1 MIVYQ
6 ETFSE
11 EVVAEDLASAQITAH
26 HICSE
31 VANRK
36 LLSIAETPSPVPEEY
51 RCPECIEALPKLNA
65 LALQRAN
72 LKKAPKNKPL
82 LLGGPMTVRAAR
94 SDVEY
99 LADIVTKC
107 FRDRV
112 VSYRRYGLHGEY
124 RRPIIHRF
132 EIKGGD
138 TRLDA
143 MRENITQG
151 NSLYNALMKRG
162 R

>member
-36 LLSIAETPSPVPEEY
+36 LLLIAETPSPVPEEY

-72 LKKAPKNKPL
+72 
-82 LLGGPMTVRAAR
+82 
-94 SDVEY
+94 
-99 LADIVTKC
+99 
-107 FRDRV
+107 
-112 VSYRRYGLHGEY
+112 RRKRRRITATA
-124 RRPIIHRF
+124 RRPR
-132 EIKGGD
+132 
-138 TRLDA
+138 
-143 MRENITQG
+143 
-151 NSLYNALMKRG
+151 
-162 R
+162 